1 MPFSP
6 GKAWEAAIERGVSE
20 GFGGKGISYVWA
32 GGNGAERTDD
42 SNLDGR
48 ANHYG
53 VTAVCAVQTKD
64 TRSFFS
70 EKGANL
76 WVCAPSGGDELRGIT
91 TTDTVGYTA
100 DFGGTSASTP
110 MVSGVIALM
119 RSAAPALTWRDVKLI
134 LAETARKNDSANRGW
149 EQGALAY
156 GSTTE
161 RYSFNHEYGFGVVDA
176 HAAVTLAS
184 QWSTRPSLPDPERD
198 YGSFGDRA
206 SRHPRPPWQ
215 RLPHHGYQHPG
226 SRQLRRIR

>member
-1 MPFSP
+1 M
-6 GKAWEAAIERGVSE
+6 
-20 GFGGKGISYVWA
+20 
-32 GGNGAERTDD
+32 
-42 SNLDGR
+42 
-48 ANHYG
+48 
-53 VTAVCAVQTKD
+53 TAVCAVQTKD

-76 WVCAPSGGDELRGIT
+76 WVCAPSGGDELRNIT

-100 DFGGTSASTP
+100 DFSGTSASTP

-119 RSAAPALTWRDVKLI
+119 RSVAPALTWRDVKLI
-134 LAETARKNDSANRGW
+134 LAETARKNDSANSGW

-184 QWSTRPSLPDPERD
+184 QWSTRPPLPDLREITGASMTGPLAIP
-198 YGSFGDRA
+198 DR
-206 SRHPRPPWQ
+206 SWQ
-215 RLPHHGYQHPG
+215 RLPHHGHQHPG
-226 SRQLRRIR
+226 SRQLRRIC